1 MNKLQAFKIPLIV
14 LLVIAIAIYGGYTY
28 YQGKKASEVKIDTV
42 KVAVGDIKTS
52 VSATGTIKP
61 VNSVDVNSKIS
72 GRIVEVLVKENDW
85 VTEGQTLFV
94 LDDEQYRSELVKTQ
108 ATLNNA
114 ALQLGRMRTLWEKG
128 AVAKSEFDLAE
139 KDYLVAKAN
148 YDTAVSNLDDTIIR
162 APVTGLV
169 IGKPTPAGQT
179 VAPGI
184 STPMVLMTIADMS
197 IVQSETLVDETDIG
211 QISLNQ
217 KVDFT
222 VDAYNEITFHGIVS
236 LISRKAE
243 TENNVIYYKVYV
255 DVDDS
260 KEKLFPDMT
269 SRVTIHANYVSGV
282 LTLPLSTVREN
293 SRGKFVYK
301 KLSATKFEEIAVTT
315 GLRSDDSIE
324 IKSGVKEGDE
334 IAQRP
339 STLSNANI
347 TTVGDTSTSAKST
360 RDSSQRRQG
369 GHGGPGGPR
378 GPRIF

>member
-1 MNKLQAFKIPLIV
+1 MFNKIGSFKLAVIIIV
-14 LLVIAIAIYGGYTY
+14 LLAILGYGGYRY
-28 YQGKKASEVKIDTV
+28 YESKNQAQVKIDTV
-42 KVAVGDIKTS
+42 KVEIGDIKTT
-52 VSATGTIKP
+52 VSATGTVKP

-85 VTEGQTLFV
+85 VTEGQKLFV
-94 LDDEQYRSELVKTQ
+94 LDDESYKSDLVKTE

-114 ALQLGRMRTLWEKG
+114 AVTLERMRTLWQRG
-128 AVAKSEFDLAE
+128 AVAKSEFDVAE

-148 YDTAVSNLDDTIIR
+148 YDTSVSNLDDTIIR

-211 QISLNQ
+211 QIALDQ
-217 KVDFT
+217 QVEFT
-222 VDAYNEITFHGIVS
+222 VDAYSEMTFHGVVS

-255 DVDDS
+255 DVSDARGL
-260 KEKLFPDMT
+260 LFPDMT
-269 SRVTIHANYVSGV
+269 SRVTIHANEVANV
-282 LTLPLSTVREN
+282 LTLPLSSIRET
-293 SRGKFVYK
+293 SRSKFVYK
-301 KLSATKFEEIAVTT
+301 MLPDGKAQEIEVAT
-315 GLRSDDSIE
+315 GLRSDDRVE
-324 IKSGVKEGDE
+324 IKSGLNEGDE
-334 IAQRP
+334 IALRP
-339 STLSNANI
+339 SAVTSANI
-347 TTVGDTSTSAKST
+347 TVSGANGSTTNSST
-360 RDSSQRRQG
+360 AQRG
-369 GHGGPGGPR
+369 SGGPGGGPP